1 MKLFQT
7 SGPAIFMYSIIALG
21 IILTVVCFCVYYGGY
36 NNNAIFLWTGITA
49 FTITYHFWGR
59 IILGNVSKLFRK
71 HINYNQ
77 WLFKERKFEKKL
89 YEILKVKKWKG
100 KALTYNPE
108 QFDLKEN
115 SLEQILNTMTKS
127 EVDHWINEA
136 ISISTMFFGLIWG
149 ETWIFVLTAIAAM
162 IFDGQFIVIQR
173 YNRPRVIKIIEK
185 RTKNEENKNA
195 SNPVEM
201 L

>member
-21 IILTVVCFCVYYGGY
+21 VITSVICFTLFYGGY
-36 NNNAIFLWTGITA
+36 NESATILWTGITA
-49 FTITYHFWGR
+49 FTITYHFWVR

-71 HINYNQ
+71 HINYKQ
-77 WLFKERKFEKKL
+77 WWFKERKFEKSL
-89 YEILKVKKWKG
+89 YKFLKVKEWKG

-115 SLEQILNTMTKS
+115 SLEQIVNTMTKS

-136 ISISTMFFGLIWG
+136 ISISTIFLGFIWG
-149 ETWIFVLTAIAAM
+149 KIWLFSITALAAM
-162 IFDGQFIVIQR
+162 IFDSQFIIIQR
-173 YNRPRVIKIIEK
+173 YNRPRVIKIIEREK
-185 RTKNEENKNA
+185 KKKDNTKELEKL
-195 SNPVEM
+195 V
-201 L
+201 

>member
-7 SGPAIFMYSIIALG
+7 SGPAIFMYSVIALG
-21 IILTVVCFCVYYGGY
+21 VLLSVLCFGAYYSEYAKNDII
-36 NNNAIFLWTGITA
+36 LWTGITA

-59 IILGNVSKLFRK
+59 IILGNVSKLFK
-71 HINYNQ
+71 KCINYKM
-77 WLFKERKFEKKL
+77 WWFKERKFEKKL

-108 QFDLKEN
+108 QFDLKQN

-127 EVDHWINEA
+127 EVDHWINEL

-149 ETWIFVLTAIAAM
+149 KTWIFVLAAIVAM

-173 YNRPRVIKIIEK
+173 YNRPRIIKILEK
-185 RTKNEENKNA
+185 ENKTKKET
-195 SNPVEM
+195 VKI
-201 L
+201 

>member
-7 SGPAIFMYSIIALG
+7 SGPAIFMYIVIALG
-21 IILTVVCFCVYYGGY
+21 ILISITCLGTYYAGITE
-36 NNNAIFLWTGITA
+36 NNIFLWIGITA

-59 IILGNVSKLFRK
+59 IIFGNISKLFK
-71 HINYNQ
+71 KYINYNQ
-77 WLFKERKFEKKL
+77 WWFKEKWFEKKL
-89 YEILKVKKWKG
+89 YEILRVKKWKG

-115 SLEQILNTMTKS
+115 SLDQIINTMTKS

-149 ETWIFVLTAIAAM
+149 ETWIFVITALAAM

-173 YNRPRVIKIIEK
+173 YNRPRVLKILERRNKSQKI
-185 RTKNEENKNA
+185 EEN
-195 SNPVEM
+195 V
-201 L
+201 

>member
-7 SGPAIFMYSIIALG
+7 SGPALFMYSIIALG
-21 IILTVVCFCVYYGGY
+21 VILTAVCFGVYYGGY
-36 NNNAIFLWTGITA
+36 NDNLIFLWTGITA

-71 HINYNQ
+71 NINYKQ
-77 WLFKERKFEKKL
+77 WWFKERKFEKKL
-89 YEILKVKKWKG
+89 YEVLKVKKWKG

-108 QFDLKEN
+108 QFDLKQN
-115 SLEQILNTMTKS
+115 SLEQILNTMIKS
-127 EVDHWINEA
+127 EVDHWINEV
-136 ISISTMFFGLIWG
+136 ISIISMFFGLIWG

-173 YNRPRVIKIIEK
+173 YNRPRVIKILEK
-185 RTKNEENKNA
+185 TSKKENKETVENA
-195 SNPVEM
+195 V
-201 L
+201 

>member
-7 SGPAIFMYSIIALG
+7 SGPAIFMYSVIAIG
-21 IILTVVCFCVYYGGY
+21 VILSVLCLSGYYGEY
-36 NNNAIFLWTGITA
+36 TENDIVLWTGITA

-71 HINYNQ
+71 YINYKQ
-77 WLFKERKFEKKL
+77 WWFKERKFEKKL

-108 QFDLKEN
+108 QFDLKQN

-173 YNRPRVIKIIEK
+173 YNRPRIIKILERQEK
-185 RTKNEENKNA
+185 IKTLKENIKNK
-195 SNPVEM
+195 
-201 L
+201 

>member
-7 SGPAIFMYSIIALG
+7 SGPAIFMYSVIAIG
-21 IILTVVCFCVYYGGY
+21 VILSVLCLSGYYGEY
-36 NNNAIFLWTGITA
+36 TENDIVLWTGITA

-71 HINYNQ
+71 YINYKQ
-77 WLFKERKFEKKL
+77 WWFKERKFEKKL

-108 QFDLKEN
+108 QFDLKQN

-136 ISISTMFFGLIWG
+136 ISISTMIFGLIWG

-173 YNRPRVIKIIEK
+173 YNRPRIIKILERQEK
-185 RTKNEENKNA
+185 IKTLKENIKNK
-195 SNPVEM
+195 
-201 L
+201 

>member
-7 SGPAIFMYSIIALG
+7 SGPALFMYSVIALG
-21 IILTVVCFCVYYGGY
+21 VILSVGCFGTYYGGY
-36 NNNAIFLWTGITA
+36 NENDIILWIGITA

-71 HINYNQ
+71 YINYQQ
-77 WLFKERKFEKKL
+77 WWFKEKKFEKKL
-89 YEILKVKKWKG
+89 YEILKVKKWKS

-108 QFDLKEN
+108 QFDLKQN
-115 SLEQILNTMTKS
+115 SLEQIVNTMTKS
-127 EVDHWINEA
+127 EVDHWINEV
-136 ISISTMFFGLIWG
+136 ISITTMFFGLIWG

-173 YNRPRVIKIIEK
+173 YNRPRVIKTLEK
-185 RTKNEENKNA
+185 ESKKEKVVN
-195 SNPVEM
+195 
-201 L
+201 

>member
-7 SGPAIFMYSIIALG
+7 SGPAIFMYSVILLG
-21 IILTVVCFCVYYGGY
+21 VLITIGCFATYYGGY
-36 NNNAIFLWTGITA
+36 NDNNIILWVGITA

-71 HINYNQ
+71 HINYKQ
-77 WLFKERKFEKKL
+77 WWFKERKFEKKL
-89 YEILKVKKWKG
+89 YEVLKVKKWKG

-185 RTKNEENKNA
+185 AHKKETKETATAN
-195 SNPVEM
+195 S
-201 L
+201 

>member
-7 SGPAIFMYSIIALG
+7 SGPALFMYSIIAIGILLSIICLG
-21 IILTVVCFCVYYGGY
+21 CYYGEYTG
-36 NNNAIFLWTGITA
+36 NKIVLWTGITA

-71 HINYNQ
+71 SINYKR
-77 WLFKERKFEKKL
+77 WWFKERKFEKKL
-89 YEILKVKKWKG
+89 YEVLKVKKWKG

-108 QFDLKEN
+108 QFDLKQN

-127 EVDHWINEA
+127 EVDHWINEI
-136 ISISTMFFGLIWG
+136 ISITTMFFGLIWG
-149 ETWIFVLTAIAAM
+149 KTWIFVVTAIVAM

-173 YNRPRVIKIIEK
+173 YNRPRVIKVLERKNRMDEK
-185 RTKNEENKNA
+185 TE
-195 SNPVEM
+195 VVV
-201 L
+201 

>member
-7 SGPAIFMYSIIALG
+7 SGPAIFMYSVIAIG
-21 IILTVVCFCVYYGGY
+21 VILSVLCLSGYYGEY
-36 NNNAIFLWTGITA
+36 TENDIVLWTGITA

-71 HINYNQ
+71 YINYKQ
-77 WLFKERKFEKKL
+77 WWFKERKFEKKL

-108 QFDLKEN
+108 QFDLKQN

-149 ETWIFVLTAIAAM
+149 KTWIFVLTAIAAM

-173 YNRPRVIKIIEK
+173 YNRPRIIKILERQEK
-185 RTKNEENKNA
+185 NKNVKE
-195 SNPVEM
+195 NIKNK
-201 L
+201 

>member
-7 SGPAIFMYSIIALG
+7 SGPAIFMYSVIAIG
-21 IILTVVCFCVYYGGY
+21 VILSVICFGAYYSEKTE
-36 NNNAIFLWTGITA
+36 NDIVLWTGITA

-71 HINYNQ
+71 HINYKQ
-77 WLFKERKFEKKL
+77 WWFKERKFEKKL

-108 QFDLKEN
+108 QFDLKQN
-115 SLEQILNTMTKS
+115 SLDQIINTMTKS

-149 ETWIFVLTAIAAM
+149 KTWIFVITAIAAM

-173 YNRPRVIKIIEK
+173 YNRPRILKIFE
-185 RTKNEENKNA
+185 RENRKNKKEVA
-195 SNPVEM
+195 SV
-201 L
+201 

>member
-1 MKLFQT
+1 
-7 SGPAIFMYSIIALG
+7 
-21 IILTVVCFCVYYGGY
+21 
-36 NNNAIFLWTGITA
+36 
-49 FTITYHFWGR
+49 
-59 IILGNVSKLFRK
+59 
-71 HINYNQ
+71 
-77 WLFKERKFEKKL
+77 
-89 YEILKVKKWKG
+89 
-100 KALTYNPE
+100 
-108 QFDLKEN
+108 
-115 SLEQILNTMTKS
+115 MTKS

>member
-7 SGPAIFMYSIIALG
+7 SGPAIFMYSVIALG
-21 IILTVVCFCVYYGGY
+21 VLLSVLCLGGYYGKY
-36 NNNAIFLWTGITA
+36 TENTIVLWTGITA

-71 HINYNQ
+71 HINYKK
-77 WLFKERKFEKKL
+77 WWFKERKFEKKL
-89 YEILKVKKWKG
+89 YKILKVKKWKG

-108 QFDLKEN
+108 QFDLKQN
-115 SLEQILNTMTKS
+115 SLEQIVNTMTKS

-149 ETWIFVLTAIAAM
+149 KTWIFVLTAIAAM

-173 YNRPRVIKIIEK
+173 YNRPRIIKILERQEK
-185 RTKNEENKNA
+185 NKN
-195 SNPVEM
+195 VKQKIIC
-201 L
+201 

>member
-7 SGPAIFMYSIIALG
+7 SGPAIFMYSVIALG
-21 IILTVVCFCVYYGGY
+21 VLLSVLCLGSYYGEYTENDIILW
-36 NNNAIFLWTGITA
+36 IGITA

-71 HINYNQ
+71 YINYKQ
-77 WLFKERKFEKKL
+77 WWFKERKFEKKL
-89 YEILKVKKWKG
+89 YEILKVKKWKR

-108 QFDLKEN
+108 QFDLKQN
-115 SLEQILNTMTKS
+115 SLEQIVNTMTKS

-173 YNRPRVIKIIEK
+173 YNRPRIIKILERQEK
-185 RTKNEENKNA
+185 NKNV
-195 SNPVEM
+195 SKSEVNI
-201 L
+201 